1 MQETRIPRSFCCLT
15 RVCPLSLSS
24 CCSTT
29 YCKREDRETR
39 STCISSS
46 YGTSKSKNTKG
57 GFERQFADVGFG
69 KLSALTHRHR
79 GNTELRVRPAEPQ
92 VWLQRPALP
101 MMQGGSWMTEQERNA
116 GCSHLHGFCT
126 HPEEREHPA
135 AALSGRG
142 WHATGLRHLW
152 VKVQKDTWGFFSL

>member
-1 MQETRIPRSFCCLT
+1 MPTQIRPYINNYYINYSVLQCFFINHCIREFGIGPWFKKM
-15 RVCPLSLSS
+15 LSR
-24 CCSTT
+24 
-29 YCKREDRETR
+29 REDRETC

-142 WHATGLRHLW
+142 
-152 VKVQKDTWGFFSL
+152 